1 MFYNFLSI
9 YMIIGAVVASR
20 LSDIEDWNVL
30 FLEAGGDRSIIYD
43 FPVTAANLKLIAI
56 YWKYKTEPGTKYCR
70 GDSYLMI
77 LAYA

>member
-56 YWKYKTEPGTKYCR
+56 Y
-70 GDSYLMI
+70 
-77 LAYA
+77 